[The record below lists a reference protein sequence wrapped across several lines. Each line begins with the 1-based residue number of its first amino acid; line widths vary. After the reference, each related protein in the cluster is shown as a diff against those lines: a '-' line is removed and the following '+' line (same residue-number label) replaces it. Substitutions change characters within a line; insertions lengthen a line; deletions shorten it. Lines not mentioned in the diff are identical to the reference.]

1 MGATPY
7 QARRS
12 SVLSRISLS
21 SASAACSPRRCCFRS
36 VRPAGARPKST
47 PTPSPTAAPV
57 ADPAITKLARQQFL
71 AWQIGTIDKTLY
83 SPDLLAK
90 ATDEKIADVSRHIAP
105 LGALISTRTTS
116 LRSPARTSRTDA
128 KGYIYQMNCSNG
140 KIFEEIV
147 LTGGKIGYLYFRDT
161 LTTEDVD
168 GAGRDRLHRPRLHA
182 AAADRYD
189 TLGALSTST

>member
-1 MGATPY
+1 
-7 QARRS
+7 
-12 SVLSRISLS
+12 LSRISL
-21 SASAACSPRRCCFRS
+21 ALAGLLAAALLFTG
-36 VRPAGARPKST
+36 PAGARPKAT

-71 AWQIGTIDKTLY
+71 AWQIGTIDKSLY

-90 ATDEKIADVSRHIAP
+90 ANDAKIADVSRHIAP
-105 LGALISTRTTS
+105 LGALISLDYIAPFS
-116 LRSPARTSRTDA
+116 GEDFPPDA

-161 LTTEDVD
+161 LTTEDVSAPS
-168 GAGRDRLHRPRLHA
+168 GAAPPA
-182 AAADRYD
+182 ATPAPA
-189 TLGALSTST
+189 TPFPMPPS

>member
-7 QARRS
+7 PARRS

-21 SASAACSPRRCCFRS
+21 FLGLLAAALLFAS
-36 VRPAGARPKST
+36 PAGARPKPT
-47 PTPSPTAAPV
+47 PTPSPTVAPV

-105 LGALISTRTTS
+105 LGALISLDYVAPFTGEGF
-116 LRSPARTSRTDA
+116 PTDA

-161 LTTEDVD
+161 LTTEDVTAP
-168 GAGRDRLHRPRLHA
+168 AGTPPPPTSMPLPPIATKRLAR
-182 AAADRYD
+182 
-189 TLGALSTST
+189 